1 MVVFEGWRAGRRS
14 YNLETMVQMVD
25 ANGEEAG
32 EVGGA
37 GDGKVV
43 GEEACLC
50 WNSSVVWK
58 YLW

>member
-1 MVVFEGWRAGRRS
+1 MFVREGWRAGRRS
-14 YNLETMVQMVD
+14 YDLEMMVQMVD
-25 ANGEEAG
+25 ASEEEVG

-43 GEEACLC
+43 GKEACLGRD
-50 WNSSVVWK
+50 SSVGRK